1 METAPATSGEVARL
15 RALYLDNME
24 RVLCNSIYPDP
35 SLQFLSADGSDDAE
49 SLRREG
55 RDWPT
60 VAHTMIGARRI
71 DQLRR
76 CVEQVL
82 DDDVAGD
89 LIETGVWR
97 GGATIMMNAVLE
109 AYGISDRLV
118 WVADSFR
125 GLPRPNPAR
134 YPHDKGLDFAD
145 FTELS
150 VPLEDV
156 QANFRKY
163 DLLNERVKFVEG
175 WFSETLSGIAA
186 SEFVVIRLDGDLY
199 ESTMDALTALYPRLS
214 PGGFA
219 IIDDY
224 GAIAA
229 CKAATH
235 DYREMHGITEPVQEI
250 DWTGVY
256 WRKR

>member
-1 METAPATSGEVARL
+1 METDPAARSEVARL

-24 RVLCNSIYPDP
+24 RILCNSIYPDP
-35 SLQFLSADGSDDAE
+35 SLKFLSTDGLDDAE
-49 SLRREG
+49 SLRCEG

-60 VAHTMIGARRI
+60 FAHTMIGVQRI
-71 DQLRR
+71 NQLRR
-76 CVEQVL
+76 CVERVL
-82 DDDVAGD
+82 ADDVPGD
-89 LIETGVWR
+89 LIETGAWR
-97 GGATIMMNAVLE
+97 GGATIMMSAVLA

-125 GLPRPNPAR
+125 GLPRPNPEK
-134 YPHDKGLDFAD
+134 YPHDKGLDFVD
-145 FTELS
+145 FAELS

-156 QANFRKY
+156 KANFRKY
-163 DLLNERVKFVEG
+163 DLLNDRVKFVEG
-175 WFSETLSGIAA
+175 WFSETLPSIAA
-186 SEFVVIRLDGDLY
+186 REFAVIRLDGDLY

-214 PGGFA
+214 SGGFA

-235 DYREMHGITEPVQEI
+235 DYREMHGIIEPVQEI

>member
-1 METAPATSGEVARL
+1 METAPATSGELARL

-24 RVLCNSIYPDP
+24 RMLCNSIYPDA
-35 SLQFLSADGSDDAE
+35 SLQSLRAGDSDDAE

-55 RDWPT
+55 RDWPA
-60 VAHTMIGARRI
+60 VAHTMIGVRRI
-71 DQLRR
+71 QQLRG

-82 DDDVAGD
+82 ADGIPGD

-97 GGATIMMNAVLE
+97 GGATIMLSAVLA
-109 AYGISDRLV
+109 AYGVADRVV

-125 GLPRPNPAR
+125 GLPRPNAEK
-134 YPHDKGLDFAD
+134 YPKDEGLDFAD
-145 FTELS
+145 FAELS
-150 VPLEDV
+150 VPVEDV
-156 QANFRKY
+156 RANFRKY

-175 WFSETLSGIAA
+175 WFSETLSGVAA
-186 SEFVVIRLDGDLY
+186 SAFAVIRLDGDLY

-214 PGGFA
+214 AGGFA

-224 GAIAA
+224 GAIPA

-235 DYREMHGITEPVQEI
+235 DYREMHGIAEPVQEI

>member
-1 METAPATSGEVARL
+1 
-15 RALYLDNME
+15 ME
-24 RVLCNSIYPDP
+24 RILCNSIYPDP
-35 SLQFLSADGSDDAE
+35 GLQFVSADGLDDAE

-55 RDWPT
+55 RDWPI
-60 VAHTMIGARRI
+60 VAHTMIGLRRI
-71 DQLRR
+71 HQLRS

-82 DDDVAGD
+82 IDDVPGD

-97 GGATIMMNAVLE
+97 GGATIMMSAVLA
-109 AYGISDRLV
+109 AYGVSDRVV

-125 GLPRPNPAR
+125 GLPAPNPDK
-134 YPHDKGLDFAD
+134 YPHDEGLNFVDFA
-145 FTELS
+145 ELS
-150 VPLEDV
+150 VSVEDV
-156 QANFRKY
+156 KANFRKY
-163 DLLNERVKFVEG
+163 ELLNDRVKFVEG
-175 WFSETLSGIAA
+175 WFSKTLHSIDAR
-186 SEFVVIRLDGDLY
+186 EFAVIRLDGDLY

-224 GAIAA
+224 GAVAA
-229 CKAATH
+229 CKAATD
-235 DYREMHGITEPVQEI
+235 DYRETNGIVEPVQTI